1 MDKLLQASPHQGLQV
16 QNLSGQWIDVPP
28 IHGSLVINIGKGG
41 MIPFSAQCHFWYS
54 LTKLLSLS
62 PAVSLEPHLTEFYH
76 QKARPQ
82 DTRSHSSRI
91 SLCRFDWQ
99 TRYLIVRHCDYLIK
113 EDSMMLL
120 QCPLKSWNYAMN
132 GGPSYLRIVCYA
144 RASIHMEPSCW
155 HFHLAINF
163 SEYDREPSG
172 KVNLIGRV
180 KSVLVDSQAESDLF
194 SYYCSRSHP
203 DTGKIHYPELF
214 REIFPNGYTGKESV
228 RWWDREHRQRSPEVH
243 QTILQVISVCL

>member
-76 QKARPQ
+76 QKARLQ

-113 EDSMMLL
+113 EDDVATVPPEILKLRDERGTIVPTDCMLRSCL
-120 QCPLKSWNYAMN
+120 NSYGTKLLTF
-132 GGPSYLRIVCYA
+132 PSSHKFFWIWQ
-144 RASIHMEPSCW
+144 RA
-155 HFHLAINF
+155 F
-163 SEYDREPSG
+163 G
-172 KVNLIGRV
+172 
-180 KSVLVDSQAESDLF
+180 
-194 SYYCSRSHP
+194 
-203 DTGKIHYPELF
+203 
-214 REIFPNGYTGKESV
+214 
-228 RWWDREHRQRSPEVH
+228 
-243 QTILQVISVCL
+243 